1 MLRQPTAFAR
11 HSFIRLLTVP
21 MLGFGF
27 VAAPANAAVVESSMM
42 TNSYSYTIGG
52 QSGSSSDAGGD
63 TALLLDDNSGG
74 QLSEMK
80 LDLTASLNS
89 GSFYFLHDA
98 YCVGTCSVSMTTQ
111 IVFTLTNNG
120 TTAENLRF
128 DSLITPGHLA
138 NAYTF
143 GGVGNAN
150 ANFDFN
156 VAQTTGQASSLLY
169 GAVGSAIDP
178 AQGVF
183 TTGSDFNGVQMD
195 DNPPL
200 WSATDWSATVL
211 SIDLNTIAPG
221 ETSSLVYTS
230 TLQISNFAQCTDL
243 TSCTGFQ
250 VAFGDPRNN
259 GGVSLFSAFSLFSA
273 PSLFSVD
280 PLQPAVGA
288 EFDPFLVP
296 YRFVPQGSPPPPTP
310 PVIYPGGYDVGF
322 LGNNTAVP
330 EPSAWALMIVGF
342 LTIGAAM
349 RRTQRRAL
357 LPA

>member
-1 MLRQPTAFAR
+1 MLCKSYASARRVMLRSSLLPLLAIGFAP
-11 HSFIRLLTVP
+11 L
-21 MLGFGF
+21 
-27 VAAPANAAVVESSMM
+27 PASAAVVETSSM
-42 TNSYSYTIGG
+42 TNGYSYTIGS
-52 QSGSSSDAGGD
+52 QSGSSSDAGD
-63 TALLLDDNSGG
+63 NTYLLLDDNSGG
-74 QLSEMK
+74 QVSEMK

-98 YCVGTCSVSMTTQ
+98 YCVGTCSVSLTTQ
-111 IVFTLTNNG
+111 IVFSLTNNG

-138 NAYTF
+138 NAFTF
-143 GGVGNAN
+143 GGVGNAD
-150 ANFDFN
+150 ANFAFN
-156 VAQTTGQASSLLY
+156 VAQTTGRATSFLY
-169 GAVGSAIDP
+169 GAVGSALDP
-178 AQGVF
+178 AQGVL
-183 TTGSDFNGVQMD
+183 TTGSDFNGIQMD

-221 ETSSLVYTS
+221 ETSTLVYTS

-243 TSCTGFQ
+243 TSCAGFQ

-259 GGVSLFSAFSLFSA
+259 GGVSLFSAFSLFAA
-273 PSLFSVD
+273 PTLFSSD

-310 PVIYPGGYDVGF
+310 PVIYPGSYDVGF
-322 LGNNTAVP
+322 LGGNSAVP
-330 EPSAWALMIVGF
+330 EPSAWALMILGF

-349 RRTQRRAL
+349 RRTTRRKMLAI
-357 LPA
+357 